1 MQLGC
6 PEALWRRSAGVAPS
20 RIKSPCEQ
28 HHLGREFHH
37 NFVQMLY
44 RVFGVLHQSM
54 TKDSTLSIR
63 DSFFLRALYP
73 KEPSL
78 ALVEFLQA
86 RFKNIEVGFHHC
98 KPLLVA
104 FFPVGASDC
113 ASSARGEYLTS
124 RSSWIKITASDFE
137 FSLFFLPRLI
147 PPDNDRRRLKSTV
160 TGRFRVV
167 TRKKQLQSAV
177 PPGNGRSTFCSAGGL
192 KLPLA
197 ALEADF

>member
-28 HHLGREFHH
+28 RHLGREFHH
-37 NFVQMLY
+37 NFVHMLY

-63 DSFFLRALYP
+63 DS
-73 KEPSL
+73 
-78 ALVEFLQA
+78 
-86 RFKNIEVGFHHC
+86 
-98 KPLLVA
+98 
-104 FFPVGASDC
+104 
-113 ASSARGEYLTS
+113 ASSCELSTP
-124 RSSWIKITASDFE
+124 RSLREGIKITASDFE